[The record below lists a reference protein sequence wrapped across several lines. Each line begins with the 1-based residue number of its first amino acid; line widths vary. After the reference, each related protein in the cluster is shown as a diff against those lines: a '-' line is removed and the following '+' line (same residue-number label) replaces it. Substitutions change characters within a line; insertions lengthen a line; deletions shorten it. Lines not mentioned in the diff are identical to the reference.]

1 MNDVLK
7 QKLADLKAR
16 QESGERMV
24 CPRCGYDRMKPD
36 LYTNALS
43 REAGDAGIMVCDQCG
58 TEEALLAFM
67 QNPKPLISWAC
78 FNPERPAGDF
88 RDTSG
93 AEAWEEIR
101 TTQLPFLTR
110 LYRQW
115 EEKKGQEDFGAYRL
129 AVQAQC
135 KGLKEIWE
143 QPFQVTYEVQDGD
156 LLLRFR
162 NTDHGVETAWDVV
175 GKKCDK

>member
-1 MNDVLK
+1 MNDVMMK
-7 QKLADLKAR
+7 TLADLKAR
-16 QESGERMV
+16 QEAGEHMV
-24 CPRCGYDRMKPD
+24 CPRCGQDRMKPD
-36 LYTNALS
+36 IHTNALS
-43 REAGDAGIMVCDQCG
+43 RQADIMVCDQCG

-67 QNPKPLISWAC
+67 QNPKPLVSWAC

-129 AVQAQC
+129 AAQAQC